1 MSFLGRLFK
10 KSSKVEQSADL
21 SLIGVDMHSHFIPG
35 IDDGAQTIEDSVNM
49 LRALSEMGYRK
60 AITTPHIMSDF
71 YQNTPEIILSGLET
85 VRAAIKKEGI
95 PIEVDAAAEYY
106 LDFDLEAK
114 IDKGGL
120 LTFGNNYLLFEVSYM
135 NPPDILN
142 QVIFKLATSGYRPIL
157 AHPERYPFWYDD
169 FEKYEEMRDKGVLL
183 QLNFNSLVGYYGGGA
198 KKIAEKMI
206 EKNMVDFIGTDCH
219 RMDHIAVM
227 KDTQHEKYLH
237 QLIDSGM
244 LRNQGL

>member
-1 MSFLGRLFK
+1 MSFLSRLFR
-10 KSSKVEQSADL
+10 KSSRMENSADL

-71 YQNTPEIILSGLET
+71 YQNTPEIILSGLQN
-85 VRAAIKKEGI
+85 VREALKKEGI

-114 IDKGGL
+114 IEKGGL

-183 QLNFNSLVGYYGGGA
+183 QLNINSLVGYYGGGA

-227 KDTQHEKYLH
+227 KNCLHEKYLH

-244 LRNQGL
+244 LRNHGL